1 MLIKKRIALLATALV
16 CVTHTSNAQFI
27 DNGISFFS
35 PRPQGTNIARD
46 SAGIERYRI
55 PRDTK
60 TMHGFISLTP
70 AYTQSLRPKRI
81 AQALFGSETL
91 TISGS
96 EVTNRGQFDLLADYF
111 GLSPNFISSVTFEP
125 LIQNALA
132 IFAGYWELDTWA
144 PGLYFETSI
153 PVGWTRWKM
162 GIDETVIEE
171 GNTDFPPLYMAP
183 QAVTPPISSFKQ
195 ALTGTV
201 TFGQMQDPLKFGKI
215 TCGGHTEHGVA
226 DVTLALGWNFIKNPW
241 GHVGAK
247 LRTVVPTGSH
257 VRNEFFF
264 EPVLG
269 NGRHVELGVGL
280 DGHALIWE
288 KDGCQELI
296 LYGAVNF
303 MHLFNAHQRRSF
315 DLKQNEHMS
324 RYTLAKQFDAAG
336 NYINSLSPVI
346 NHTTLPCNVRIN
358 LQTDIVVMFDYRH
371 NQLTFD
377 FGYNGFIRSKERI
390 CLRNCG
396 SNCDIG
402 CGNNGTGN
410 SAIPANTY
418 GLKGIQNTTTDTLNP
433 SPITQS
439 TATIFGNPFADQM
452 AVADPNSPVFIS
464 TSDISLSSAASP
476 RIVTQKLFTHVG
488 YTWHYS
494 SACQPFW
501 GVGGEIEF
509 EGINPRNTA
518 QPVRNTLA
526 LWGVW
531 FKGGVAFR

>member
-1 MLIKKRIALLATALV
+1 MLNKKRMALLATLACLA
-16 CVTHTSNAQFI
+16 HTQLSNAQYI
-27 DNGISFFS
+27 DNGVSFFS

-55 PRDTK
+55 PKNTK
-60 TMHGFISLTP
+60 NMHGFISVTP
-70 AYTQSLRPKRI
+70 AYNQSLRPKRI

-96 EVTNRGQFDLLADYF
+96 QVTNRGQYDLLADYF

-132 IFAGYWELDTWA
+132 VFSGYWELDQWA
-144 PGLYFETSI
+144 PGLYFDI
-153 PVGWTRWKM
+153 NVPVGWTRWKM
-162 GIDETVIEE
+162 GIKEEVIEE
-171 GNTDFPPLYMAP
+171 GNTNFPPLYMAP
-183 QAVTPPISSFKQ
+183 QAVTPPISGFKQ
-195 ALTGTV
+195 ALNGSV

-226 DVTLALGWNFIKNPW
+226 DVTMGLGWNFIKNPW

-247 LRTVVPTGSH
+247 LRTTIPTGTH
-257 VRNEFFF
+257 VTNQFFF

-280 DGHALIWE
+280 DGHALVWE

-296 LYGAVNF
+296 LYGGVNF
-303 MHLFNAHQRRSF
+303 MYLFNAHQQRSF
-315 DLKQNEHMS
+315 DLKQNQHMS
-324 RYTLAKQFDAAG
+324 RYTLTKQFDAQG

-371 NQLTFD
+371 NQVTFD
-377 FGYNGFIRSKERI
+377 IGYNGYIRSKERI
-390 CLRNCG
+390 CLR
-396 SNCDIG
+396 SCD
-402 CGNNGTGN
+402 NNS

-439 TATIFGNPFADQM
+439 TATIFGNPFADQV
-452 AVADPNSPVFIS
+452 AVGDANSPVFFN
-464 TSDISLSSAASP
+464 TSDIDLDSAASP

-488 YTWHYS
+488 YTWHYAS
-494 SACQPFW
+494 YCQPFA
-501 GVGGEIEF
+501 GIGGEIEF

-518 QPVRNTLA
+518 QPVRNTMSQ
-526 LWGVW
+526 WGVW
-531 FKGGVAFR
+531 LKGGVAFR